1 MQKVIQAKYGHL
13 RAFNPVATLL
23 IVTTLLSELC
33 VRLLAVLLRLGI
45 IILTVLLQLLAM
57 LLLRDYLFDGL
68 ATATGDVTTQGL
80 SFRRFSYG
88 YWRCYYA

>member
-1 MQKVIQAKYGHL
+1 MRKVIQAKYGHL

-23 IVTTLLSELC
+23 ILTTLLSEFCILC
-33 VRLLAVLLRLGI
+33 TATGSVTTA
-45 IILTVLLQLLAM
+45 
-57 LLLRDYLFDGL
+57 RDHHFDSF

>member
-23 IVTTLLSELC
+23 ILTTLLSELC
-33 VRLLAVLLRLGI
+33 VTATGSV
-45 IILTVLLQLLAM
+45 TTP
-57 LLLRDYLFDGL
+57 RDHHFDSF

-80 SFRRFSYG
+80 SFRLFSYG